1 MRKQSRTW
9 RDERSLMSFFHRVRT
24 FHHTVTRVHLKRRAV
39 PLAALVLTTSMTFPV
54 IAVGMDTYTVTDGTN
69 TDTVVLHESDAETA
83 LRQSSFDA
91 GEYNITSVVEDENG
105 YTVSVKAKYDV
116 TVTADGQTKTI
127 HTGDARVSDILRQA
141 GVEVG
146 ENDIVEPAQD
156 TMLTEATTIKVTRV
170 TTKTMTETKDIAYST
185 ETRETSE
192 LEKGK
197 SRVAQEG
204 VNGKEEITL
213 EYTYHDG
220 VQVSIVQTG
229 SRVLEQPV
237 NKIVENGTK
246 EPVVTTSSSS
256 ASSGAPSS
264 SSRTITMEATAYS
277 GGGTTASGM
286 AAAVGRVAVDPRV
299 IPLGTRLYIEGYG
312 YAVAADT
319 GGAIKGNRIDLY
331 MNSESACNS
340 FGRRSVTVHVLG

>member
-1 MRKQSRTW
+1 
-9 RDERSLMSFFHRVRT
+9 MSFLHTVKT
-24 FHHTVTRVHLKRRAV
+24 FHHTVTRVHLKRRAI

-116 TVTADGQTKTI
+116 TVTADGKTKTI
-127 HTGDARVSDILRQA
+127 HTGDARVSDLLRQA

-156 TMLTEATTIKVTRV
+156 TELTEATAIKVTRV
-170 TTKTMTETKDIAYST
+170 TTKTTTETKDIAYST

-220 VQVSIVQTG
+220 VQVSVVQTG
-229 SRVLEQPV
+229 SQVLEQPV
-237 NKIVENGTK
+237 DKIVENGTK
-246 EPVVTTSSSS
+246 EPVVTTSSTSSSSSSS
-256 ASSGAPSS
+256 ASSAPSS
-264 SSRTITMEATAYS
+264 SSRTITMQATAYS

-331 MNSESACNS
+331 MNSESQCNS

>member
-1 MRKQSRTW
+1 
-9 RDERSLMSFFHRVRT
+9 MSFLHTVKT

-91 GEYNITSVVEDENG
+91 GEYNITSVVENEDG

-141 GVEVG
+141 GVTVG

-156 TMLTEATTIKVTRV
+156 TELTEATAIKVTRV
-170 TTKTMTETKDIAYST
+170 TTKTTTETKDIAYST

-220 VQVSIVQTG
+220 VQVSVVQTG
-229 SRVLEQPV
+229 SQVLEQPV

-256 ASSGAPSS
+256 SSTGASDAAVS
-264 SSRTITMEATAYS
+264 SSRTITMQATAYS

-331 MNSESACNS
+331 MNSESQCNS

>member
-1 MRKQSRTW
+1 
-9 RDERSLMSFFHRVRT
+9 
-24 FHHTVTRVHLKRRAV
+24 
-39 PLAALVLTTSMTFPV
+39 
-54 IAVGMDTYTVTDGTN
+54 MDTYTVTDGTN
-69 TDTVVLHESDAETA
+69 TDTVVLHESNAETA

-116 TVTADGQTKTI
+116 TVAADGQTKTI

-237 NKIVENGTK
+237 NKIVENGTE
-246 EPVVTTSSSS
+246 EPVVTTSSTS
-256 ASSGAPSS
+256 SSGARVQLLPHHHHGSYRIFRRRHHGERHGSS
-264 SSRTITMEATAYS
+264 SW
-277 GGGTTASGM
+277 
-286 AAAVGRVAVDPRV
+286 PR
-299 IPLGTRLYIEGYG
+299 G
-312 YAVAADT
+312 
-319 GGAIKGNRIDLY
+319 
-331 MNSESACNS
+331 S
-340 FGRRSVTVHVLG
+340 

>member
-1 MRKQSRTW
+1 
-9 RDERSLMSFFHRVRT
+9 MSFLHRVKT

-69 TDTVVLHESDAETA
+69 TDTVVLHESNAETA

-116 TVTADGQTKTI
+116 TVAADGQTKTI

-237 NKIVENGTK
+237 
-246 EPVVTTSSSS
+246 
-256 ASSGAPSS
+256 
-264 SSRTITMEATAYS
+264 
-277 GGGTTASGM
+277 TASGM

-331 MNSESACNS
+331 MDSESACNS
-340 FGRRSVTVHVLG
+340 FGRRNVTVHVLG

>member
-1 MRKQSRTW
+1 
-9 RDERSLMSFFHRVRT
+9 MSFLHRVKT

-69 TDTVVLHESDAETA
+69 TDTVVLHESNAETA

-116 TVTADGQTKTI
+116 TVAADGQTKTI

-246 EPVVTTSSSS
+246 EPVVTTSSGSS

-331 MNSESACNS
+331 MDSESACNS
-340 FGRRSVTVHVLG
+340 FGRRNVTVHVLG

>member
-1 MRKQSRTW
+1 
-9 RDERSLMSFFHRVRT
+9 MSFLHTVKT
-24 FHHTVTRVHLKRRAV
+24 FHHTVTRVHLKRRAI

-91 GEYNITSVVEDENG
+91 GEYNITSVVENEDG

-116 TVTADGQTKTI
+116 TVTADGKTKNI
-127 HTGDARVSDILRQA
+127 HTGDARVSDLLRQA
-141 GVEVG
+141 GVTVG

-156 TMLTEATTIKVTRV
+156 TELTEATAIKVTRV
-170 TTKTMTETKDIAYST
+170 TTKTTTETKDIAYST

-220 VQVSIVQTG
+220 VQVAVAQTG

-246 EPVVTTSSSS
+246 EPVVTTSSSASSSS
-256 ASSGAPSS
+256 ASSAAVS
-264 SSRTITMEATAYS
+264 SSRTITMQATAYS

-331 MNSESACNS
+331 MNSESQCNS
-340 FGRRSVTVHVLG
+340 FGRRNVTVHVLG

>member
-1 MRKQSRTW
+1 
-9 RDERSLMSFFHRVRT
+9 MSFLHTVKT

-91 GEYNITSVVEDENG
+91 GEYNITSVVENEDG

-141 GVEVG
+141 GVTVG

-156 TMLTEATTIKVTRV
+156 TELTEATAIKVTRV
-170 TTKTMTETKDIAYST
+170 TTKTTTETKDIAYST

-220 VQVSIVQTG
+220 VQVSVVQTG
-229 SRVLEQPV
+229 SQVLEQPV

-256 ASSGAPSS
+256 SSTGASDAAVS
-264 SSRTITMEATAYS
+264 SSRTITMQATAYS

-331 MNSESACNS
+331 MNSESQCNS
-340 FGRRSVTVHVLG
+340 FGRRNVTVHVLG

>member
-1 MRKQSRTW
+1 
-9 RDERSLMSFFHRVRT
+9 MSFLHRVKT

-69 TDTVVLHESDAETA
+69 TDTVVLHESNAETA

-116 TVTADGQTKTI
+116 TVAADGQTKTI

-246 EPVVTTSSSS
+246 EPVVTTSSTS
-256 ASSGAPSS
+256 SSGAPSS

-299 IPLGTRLYIEGYG
+299 IPLGSKVYIEGFG
-312 YAVAADT
+312 DFIAEDT

-331 MNSESACNS
+331 FNSESECIS
-340 FGRRSVTVHVLG
+340 FGRRSAKVYVLN